1 MSSNLVIVESPA
13 KAKTI
18 KKYLGKDFEVLA
30 SYGHVRDL
38 VPKEGAV
45 DPEHHFAMK
54 YQVVERNQKHV
65 DAIARALKKATSL
78 FLATDPDREGEAIS
92 WHLHEL
98 LKAGGALK
106 GKEVQR
112 VVFYEITKNAV
123 REAME
128 HPRGLSV
135 DLVNAQQARRA
146 LDFLVGFN
154 LSPLLWKKVRP
165 GLSAGRVQSPA
176 LRMICEREDEIAAFT
191 AREYWTIDAEL
202 MHTEQKFPAKL
213 VEYRGGKVE
222 QFSFTT
228 ESAAHEA
235 VSTLASA
242 ARGELTVLGVDRKQR
257 RRNPAPPFTTSTL
270 QQEASRK
277 LGFSAQKTMRVAQQL
292 YEGVDIG
299 DGAVGLITYMRTDSL
314 NLAQEAIGQI
324 REVIVELYGKEGLS
338 EEPRIYRTKSANAQE
353 AHEAIRPTDARIAP
367 AGVEKSM
374 DSDQFRLYSLIW
386 KRTMACQMA
395 PAVFDTVAVEF
406 LAGADGPQRT
416 VLRANGSTLI
426 KPGYIS
432 VYQEGLDDA
441 VQDDSDHVL
450 PPMTEGDRVRLL
462 GVTPSQHFTEP
473 PPRYSE
479 ASLVKALEEY
489 GIGRPSTYASIISTL
504 RDREYVQIESRR
516 FTATD
521 IGKIVSRFLTQYFTT
536 YVDYDFTA
544 KMEDALDAVATGE
557 QEWVPLLERFWKPFI
572 ELVTH
577 TETSV
582 SREEVAQ
589 ARDLGTDPASG
600 KPMTVRMGRFGPF
613 VQIGTKD
620 DEEKPRFAGLRPGQK
635 MDSITRDEALV
646 LFQLPRKLGTT
657 PEGEEIT
664 ANTGRFGPYVKYG
677 AKYASLKTDDPYTI
691 TRERAL
697 EVIREKMIADA
708 NRLIL
713 DFPNDGIQVL
723 NGRFGPYITDKT
735 RNAKIPKDKDPKSL
749 TLEECRTMLAAAP
762 LRTFGKWGRKNARK
776 GERGA
781 AQGSKAN
788 GAAKAAAEGVDPADR
803 TGRSPE
809 AASGTRRAKGVAPKS
824 TSAKSTSAKST
835 SAKSTS
841 AKSTSAKSTSAKST
855 SAKSTSAT
863 PSSASPVSAKAT
875 SAEAAA
881 PRAASKLAAKGLK
894 AAAKKRAPAEPLD
907 AKVKPKA
914 QGKQPGSA
922 RKKS

>member
-1 MSSNLVIVESPA
+1 LSSNLVIVESPA

-45 DPEHHFAMK
+45 DPKHNFAMK

-65 DAIARALKKATSL
+65 DAISRALKKAKAL
-78 FLATDPDREGEAIS
+78 YLATDPDREGEAIS

-98 LKAGGALK
+98 LKADGALK
-106 GKEVQR
+106 GKQVQR

-123 REAME
+123 REAMAQ
-128 HPRGLSV
+128 PRDLSV

-176 LRMICEREDEIAAFT
+176 LRMICEREDEIAAFV

-202 MHTEQKFPAKL
+202 EHSGQKFPAKL
-213 VEYRGGKVE
+213 VEYRGTKVE
-222 QFSFTT
+222 QFSFTD
-228 ESAAHEA
+228 ERAAHEA
-235 VSTLASA
+235 VSALEAA

-270 QQEASRK
+270 QQEAARK

-299 DGAVGLITYMRTDSL
+299 EGAVGLISYMRTDSV
-314 NLAQEAIGQI
+314 NLSQEALGQI
-324 REVIVELYGKEGLS
+324 REVIVRLYGQDGLA
-338 EEPRIYRTKSANAQE
+338 EEPRIYRTKSKNAQE
-353 AHEAIRPTDARIAP
+353 AHEAIRPTDARIVP
-367 AGVEKSM
+367 ADIEKHLEG
-374 DSDQFRLYSLIW
+374 DQFRLYSLIW
-386 KRTMACQMA
+386 KRTVACQMA

-406 LAGADGPQRT
+406 LAGGGERT

-432 VYQEGLDDA
+432 VYQEGMDDV

-450 PPMTEGDRVRLL
+450 PPMTEGDKVKLM
-462 GVTPSQHFTEP
+462 GVIPAQHFTEP
-473 PPRYSE
+473 PPRFSE

-504 RDREYVQIESRR
+504 RDRQYVEIESRR

-521 IGKIVSRFLTQYFTT
+521 IGKIVSRFLTLYFTT

-544 KMEDALDAVATGE
+544 RMEDSLDAVATGE
-557 QEWVPLLERFWKPFI
+557 MEWVPLLDNFWKPFI
-572 ELVTH
+572 KLVDH
-577 TETSV
+577 TEKSV
-582 SREEVAQ
+582 SRDEVAQ
-589 ARDLGTDPASG
+589 ARDLGPDPVSG
-600 KPMTVRMGRFGPF
+600 KPMSVRMGRFGPF

-635 MDSITRDEALV
+635 MDSITHAEALV

-657 PEGEEIT
+657 PEGEEIV

-677 AKYASLKTDDPYTI
+677 AKYVSLKLDDPYTV
-691 TRERAL
+691 TLERAL
-697 EVIREKMIADA
+697 EVIREKQIADA

-713 DFPNDGIQVL
+713 DFSDAGIQVL
-723 NGRFGPYITDKT
+723 NGRYGPYITDKT
-735 RNAKIPKDKDPKSL
+735 RNAKIPKDRDPKTF
-749 TLEECRTMLAAAP
+749 TLEECQALLAAAP
-762 LRTFGKWGRKNARK
+762 VRTFGKWGRKNKA
-776 GERGA
+776 GA
-781 AQGSKAN
+781 S
-788 GAAKAAAEGVDPADR
+788 AKAAKE
-803 TGRSPE
+803 TK
-809 AASGTRRAKGVAPKS
+809 AAAAVKEPKSQAPK
-824 TSAKSTSAKST
+824 
-835 SAKSTS
+835 
-841 AKSTSAKSTSAKST
+841 
-855 SAKSTSAT
+855 
-863 PSSASPVSAKAT
+863 
-875 SAEAAA
+875 AA
-881 PRAASKLAAKGLK
+881 PQRLAAKGSK
-894 AAAKKRAPAEPLD
+894 AAAKKRAPSESAAV
-907 AKVKPKA
+907 AKPASKPASKPAAKSAAKPAAKPPAGKPAPKAAPKAAGAKKPK
-914 QGKQPGSA
+914 G
-922 RKKS
+922 